1 MLYVLS
7 IALVAMGLI
16 VLGALAFQVAK
27 ALRRF
32 NHTVS
37 MVSRNTQDD
46 VGLLRARSAG
56 VRVAIASRAHRNNSD
71 EQDSKIGLNE
81 LGGHR

>member
-7 IALVAMGLI
+7 IAMVAVGLI
-16 VLGALAFQVAK
+16 VLGMLIFPVAK

-37 MVSRNTQDD
+37 MVSANTQDG

-56 VRVAIASRAHRNNSD
+56 VRVAIEQRVHRNNTD
-71 EQDSKIGLNE
+71 E
-81 LGGHR
+81 

>member
-32 NHTVS
+32 NHAVS
-37 MVSRNTQDD
+37 MVSTNTQDG

-56 VRVAIASRAHRNNSD
+56 VRVAIARRVHRNNSD